1 MTKEHFLSQRM
12 NLVNSIFFTIFNYM
26 NHPKVS
32 SMEDLENI
40 SSANDWNA
48 FMYHLTSALN
58 ILENIKK
65 ENKIL

>member
-1 MTKEHFLSQRM
+1 
-12 NLVNSIFFTIFNYM
+12 M